1 MVVITKT
8 YVCLNQ
14 TLIILLTKRLKMS
27 EADLNEKHIIYIG
40 RELKSIDG
48 GAVVSKRNVEILR
61 EISGGKIIEF
71 YLSDK
76 TILGKLINIVAC
88 KPWGYS
94 SDVHSDIKN
103 SILLNEV
110 SFVFIDHS
118 LLGAFA
124 YILKKLNVTIVGFFH
139 NIEIKYYRDKVL
151 VDGFLNNLM
160 VRYARNQE
168 KLITK
173 YADKVICLTNV
184 DSDLLQSIYGRK
196 ADLILPITIVDRFI
210 PSAKLENTESYHL
223 FVGSSFFAN
232 IDAINWYVENVLPS
246 VSSKLVIIGNGMEVL
261 NKQYK
266 RHLKIEI
273 KGFVDD
279 LEPFYSNADFVINPV
294 RLGSGMKTKTIEAL
308 MYGKTVI
315 GTSEAFVGM
324 EDIEDKGIGFV
335 CGCPDDFISCINNFH
350 YEKLNKNSRAY
361 YSDSFSANIGYQRL
375 KDFLR

>member
-1 MVVITKT
+1 
-8 YVCLNQ
+8 
-14 TLIILLTKRLKMS
+14 MS
-27 EADLNEKHIIYIG
+27 QADLNGKHIIYIG

-76 TILGKLINIVAC
+76 TILSKLINIVAD

-94 SDVHSDIKN
+94 SHVYSDIKN
-103 SILLNEV
+103 SILLNEI

-124 YILKKLNVTIVGFFH
+124 YILKKLNVTIVVFFH
-139 NIEIKYYRDKVL
+139 NIEVKYYKDKVL

-160 VRYARNQE
+160 VRYARNNE

-173 YADKVICLTNV
+173 YADKIICLTNV
-184 DSDLLQSIYGRK
+184 DSDLLLSIYGRK
-196 ADLILPITIVDRFI
+196 ADLILPITIEDRFI
-210 PSAKLENTESYHL
+210 PSIKLEDTENYHL

-232 IDAINWYVENVLPS
+232 IDAINWYIENVLPS

-261 NKQYK
+261 SKQYK
-266 RHLKIEI
+266 RHPKIEI

-315 GTSEAFVGM
+315 GTTEAFVGM
-324 EDIEDKGIGFV
+324 EDVENKGIGYV
-335 CGCPDDFISCINNFH
+335 CGSPDDFVSCINNFH
-350 YEKLNKNSRAY
+350 YKKLNKNSRIY
-361 YSDSFSANIGYQRL
+361 YLGNFSVDIGYQKL
-375 KDFLR
+375 KKFLCNNG